1 VNIASLFGFGKN
13 QTPPEPIGKGVGPS
27 FAGGTKEASLDPRTP
42 YTIAAPT
49 YVDPATDVLAQQA
62 VTLNRGFTANQQPLR
77 YIENSVITTMNPQE
91 HLTSGDGGPSEMGY
105 YGAPRDPQ
113 HGFGGTLGGVWQPS
127 EYQMTVRSPSNYRF
141 TRPGW
146 EGTPYLNGNHF
157 SQADH
162 PTGFPSVPFGM
173 TASGLRRNTYRV
185 EPPPWDANVYDTTK
199 ETQGLASTPV
209 NAVNVESAGFPQRGK
224 TYRLG

>member
-1 VNIASLFGFGKN
+1 MNIFKLFSKN
-13 QTPPEPIGKGVGPS
+13 KPPPEPIGKGVGPS
-27 FAGGTKEASLDPRTP
+27 FVGSTKDGALDTKTP
-42 YTIAAPT
+42 YTVAEPT
-49 YVDPATDVLAQQA
+49 YADPASDVLAQQA
-62 VTLNRGFTANQQPLR
+62 ITVNKGFTSLQQPTR
-77 YIENSVITTMNPQE
+77 YKNNSVMVTMNPQE
-91 HLTSGDGGPSEMGY
+91 HLVSGDGGPSEMGY
-105 YGAPRDPQ
+105 YGAPREAH
-113 HGFGGTLGGVWQPS
+113 HGFAGPLGGVWQSS

-162 PTGFPSVPFGM
+162 PTSFPSVPFGM
-173 TASGLRRNTYRV
+173 TAAGLRRNTYRV
-185 EPPPWDANVYDTTK
+185 EPPPWDANLYDTTK

-209 NAVNVESAGFPQRGK
+209 QAVNVDSSAFPQRGK

>member
-1 VNIASLFGFGKN
+1 MLGFGQNKP
-13 QTPPEPIGKGVGPS
+13 PPEPIGKGVGPS
-27 FAGGTKEASLDPRTP
+27 FAGGTKDAALDPNTP

-49 YVDPATDVLAQQA
+49 YADPATDVLAQQA
-62 VTLNRGFTANQQPLR
+62 TTLNKGFTATQQPLR
-77 YIENSVITTMNPQE
+77 YVENSVMVEMNPQE
-91 HLTSGDGGPSEMGY
+91 HLTSGDGGPAEMGY
-105 YGAPRDPQ
+105 YGAPRENHQ
-113 HGFGGTLGGVWQPS
+113 GFGGSLGGVWRAS
-127 EYQMTVRSPSNYRF
+127 DYEMTVRSPSNYRF

-185 EPPPWDANVYDTTK
+185 EPPPWDANLYDTTK

-209 NAVNVESAGFPQRGK
+209 DAVNVESAGFPQRGK